1 MVISTFSEF
10 ACGDMFVTYR
20 HDEATGQLGLELC
33 PKDLTGQRV
42 ERRSTLAGEPE
53 TDRLPFGH
61 PFRAWH
67 IEPLVQAHVRGD
79 AYPGGFAQGRTM
91 RNSASTRSF
100 RFVDQQTRSDSGV
113 TAIVTTL
120 AARGLV
126 CEHRLSWHHG
136 EAGLR
141 IATSIENRSQEEH
154 TIEMLS
160 SFTLGG
166 ITPFDPA
173 DAPGRLVVHRLR
185 SAWSA
190 EGRLESVP
198 LEALHL
204 ERSWSGHAALC
215 ERFGQAGSMPVR
227 GFFPFVAVEDRPAGV
242 TWAAQ
247 IAWAGSWQLELYR
260 NDDCLSLSGGLADL
274 EFGQWWKRLQPG
286 EALVTPEV
294 YLTVA
299 AGSVDEAC
307 RRLTSMHEAAADAA
321 PASEADLP
329 IIVNEW
335 CTSWGQPTHDNVVAL
350 ARRLAGSAARYL
362 VIDAGWYAGDDGS
375 WETAHGD
382 WTPSRRSFPQ
392 GLAATAAAIRE
403 LGLIPGL
410 WFELETCG
418 PDSTAFSQLDH
429 LLVRNGAPITSG
441 VRRFWDLRD
450 PWVADYLEERV
461 IGLLRDCGFGYL
473 KVDYN
478 ETIGIG
484 CDGAESPGEGLRQ
497 QIEAVYGF
505 FRRLREA
512 LPDLVIENCSS
523 GGHRSEPSMLA
534 LTAMT
539 SFSDA
544 HETPEIPIIAANLHR
559 AVLPRQSQVWAVLR
573 QEDTPQRLVYSL
585 AATFLGRMC
594 LSGDLLSLTNEQ
606 WALVQQAQQLYR
618 RVWPIIKHGSSYR
631 YGPAPDSF
639 RHPHGWQGVL
649 RVAKDGQEALAVVHA
664 FETAHDQGLPNQV
677 ELPLPAGQAW
687 RLADALTTS
696 EPPTIVTGRLVL
708 PSAPFT
714 GQVVHLVRA

>member
-10 ACGDMFVTYR
+10 ICGDMLVTYR
-20 HDEATGQLGLELC
+20 RDEATGQLGLELC
-33 PKDLTGQRV
+33 PGDLAGGRV
-42 ERRSTLAGEPE
+42 ARRSTLAGQPE

-67 IEPLVQAHVRGD
+67 IEPLAQVHIRGD

-91 RNSASTRSF
+91 RNSASTRGF
-100 RFVDQQTRSDSGV
+100 RFIDQQTRSERGV
-113 TAIVTTL
+113 TTVITTL
-120 AARGLV
+120 AARGLI
-126 CEHRLSWHHG
+126 CEHRLSWRQG
-136 EAGLR
+136 ETGLR
-141 IATSIENRSQEEH
+141 IATHIENRSGEEQ

-166 ITPFDPA
+166 ITPFDHA
-173 DAPGRLVVHRLR
+173 DAPGRLIVHRLR

-198 LEALHL
+198 LERLHL

-215 ERFGQAGSMPVR
+215 ERFGQVGSMPVR
-227 GFFPFVAVEDRPAGV
+227 GFFPFVAVEDRSAGV

-260 NDDCLSLSGGLADL
+260 NDDCLSLSGGLADR
-274 EFGQWWKRLQPG
+274 EFGHWWKRLQPG
-286 EALVTPEV
+286 ETLVTPEV
-294 YLTVA
+294 CLTVA

-307 RRLTSMHEAAADAA
+307 RRLTSMQQAAADAA

-335 CTSWGQPTHDNVVAL
+335 CTSWGEPNHDNVVAL
-350 ARRLAGSAARYL
+350 ARRLTGTAARYL

-382 WTPSRRSFPQ
+382 WIPSRRAFPQ

-429 LLVRNGAPITSG
+429 LLCRDGEPITSG

-450 PWVADYLEERV
+450 PWVVDYLAERV
-461 IGLLRDCGFGYL
+461 TGLLRDCGFGYL

-497 QIEAVYGF
+497 QIEAVYAF

-573 QEDTPQRLVYSL
+573 QDDTPQRLVYSL

-594 LSGDLLSLTNEQ
+594 LSGDLLSLTGEQ
-606 WALVQQAQQLYR
+606 WALVQRAQQLYR
-618 RVWPIIKHGSSYR
+618 RVWPILKHGNSYR
-631 YGPAPDSF
+631 YGPALDSF
-639 RHPHGWQGVL
+639 RHPCGWQGVL
-649 RVAKDGQEALAVVHA
+649 RVADDGQEALAIVHA
-664 FETAHDQGLPNQV
+664 FESAHDQGLPDQI
-677 ELPLPAGQAW
+677 ELPLPSGHEW
-687 RLADALTTS
+687 RLADAFTAS
-696 EPPTIVTGRLVL
+696 ETPTIVADRLVL
-708 PSAPFT
+708 PVAPFT

>member
-1 MVISTFSEF
+1 
-10 ACGDMFVTYR
+10 
-20 HDEATGQLGLELC
+20 
-33 PKDLTGQRV
+33 
-42 ERRSTLAGEPE
+42 
-53 TDRLPFGH
+53 
-61 PFRAWH
+61 
-67 IEPLVQAHVRGD
+67 
-79 AYPGGFAQGRTM
+79 
-91 RNSASTRSF
+91 
-100 RFVDQQTRSDSGV
+100 
-113 TAIVTTL
+113 
-120 AARGLV
+120 
-126 CEHRLSWHHG
+126 
-136 EAGLR
+136 
-141 IATSIENRSQEEH
+141 
-154 TIEMLS
+154 
-160 SFTLGG
+160 
-166 ITPFDPA
+166 
-173 DAPGRLVVHRLR
+173 
-185 SAWSA
+185 
-190 EGRLESVP
+190 
-198 LEALHL
+198 
-204 ERSWSGHAALC
+204 
-215 ERFGQAGSMPVR
+215 
-227 GFFPFVAVEDRPAGV
+227 
-242 TWAAQ
+242 
-247 IAWAGSWQLELYR
+247 
-260 NDDCLSLSGGLADL
+260 
-274 EFGQWWKRLQPG
+274 
-286 EALVTPEV
+286 
-294 YLTVA
+294 
-299 AGSVDEAC
+299 
-307 RRLTSMHEAAADAA
+307 
-321 PASEADLP
+321 
-329 IIVNEW
+329 
-335 CTSWGQPTHDNVVAL
+335 
-350 ARRLAGSAARYL
+350 
-362 VIDAGWYAGDDGS
+362 
-375 WETAHGD
+375 
-382 WTPSRRSFPQ
+382 
-392 GLAATAAAIRE
+392 
-403 LGLIPGL
+403 
-410 WFELETCG
+410 LETCG

-429 LLVRNGAPITSG
+429 LLLRNGVPITSG

-497 QIEAVYGF
+497 QIEATYGF

-606 WALVQQAQQLYR
+606 WALVEQAQQLYR

-714 GQVVHLVRA
+714 GQAVHLVRA